1 MRFSSTP
8 SSVAPLARRLT
19 LADALLAG
27 LAPPVAFWLR
37 DSGLAA
43 RAEPALVFYCCAGFL
58 CGLACLSYFRVGQI
72 DGRFLGL
79 EDVRQCVKAA
89 AATALATAALAFS
102 LHGLAGV
109 PRSAPALHALV
120 FGAALL
126 GLRAWAESRRRA
138 FSGAMAQERAQGDG
152 LASEN
157 VLLAGADEAAA
168 LYIRVCETLVGR
180 RRRIVALL
188 DDDSGRFGRCVRGR
202 VIAGPLDSASRMIA
216 EFGVHGVRIDK
227 IVVASSD
234 PAQAE
239 RMIARLLPVC
249 REHGVVLERFGDAHA
264 VGDVGRGESITA
276 SDRAAQNS
284 LLAHEGGAETAA
296 ARIFAAAHARS
307 AYWRRRRIF
316 DILAAA
322 AGLALLSPV
331 LALVSLFVML
341 DVGGPV
347 VFWQERVGRGG
358 RRIRVHKFRTLGHPL
373 SASGRLL
380 SDEERLSPFGRF
392 LRLTRLDE
400 APQLFDVLRGDL
412 SLIGPRPLLP
422 ADLPPH
428 AFIRLLAPPGLT
440 GWAQVHGGKLVSAQ
454 EKGDLDAWYVR
465 NASLL
470 VDLRILLLTLR
481 APFRGDR
488 RDEAVLR
495 LARMNAA
502 LVAGAD
508 GQAPTRAA
516 YAASSAASSGASS
529 TASSEAVSAASSAAS
544 SATSNVASHAASSAA
559 RPSASPSAIN
569 AGALSADS
577 VPEPHPA

>member
-1 MRFSSTP
+1 MGQACCIALDRPWIRRSAVWFSP
-8 SSVAPLARRLT
+8 R
-19 LADALLAG
+19 DAQ
-27 LAPPVAFWLR
+27 
-37 DSGLAA
+37 
-43 RAEPALVFYCCAGFL
+43 ALF
-58 CGLACLSYFRVGQI
+58 SRVL
-72 DGRFLGL
+72 DGRLPWPSRGFFFASSPTVNTDRITMRHVAERAG
-79 EDVRQCVKAA
+79 VTQ
-89 AATALATAALAFS
+89 ATVSMALANHPRISAETRARIRALAERMGYQPNAYIS
-102 LHGLAGV
+102 VLM
-109 PRSAPALHALV
+109 
-120 FGAALL
+120 
-126 GLRAWAESRRRA
+126 RA
-138 FSGAMAQERAQGDG
+138 
-152 LASEN
+152 
-157 VLLAGADEAAA
+157 
-168 LYIRVCETLVGR
+168 R
-180 RRRIVALL
+180 RRR
-188 DDDSGRFGRCVRGR
+188 R
-202 VIAGPLDSASRMIA
+202 
-216 EFGVHGVRIDK
+216 
-227 IVVASSD
+227 
-234 PAQAE
+234 
-239 RMIARLLPVC
+239 PVQ
-249 REHGVVLERFGDAHA
+249 
-264 VGDVGRGESITA
+264 
-276 SDRAAQNS
+276 DR
-284 LLAHEGGAETAA
+284 
-296 ARIFAAAHARS
+296 
-307 AYWRRRRIF
+307 
-316 DILAAA
+316 
-322 AGLALLSPV
+322 PV

-358 RRIRVHKFRTLGHPL
+358 RRIRVHMFRTLGHPL